1 MCRLPG
7 AQNRP
12 AWLDR
17 SVASPPLRCA
27 HRPVLVRITNV
38 KGDQSP
44 MITLGIDA
52 HKRTHTVVAVDDV
65 GCQLGTKTTTA
76 TTSDDHLEIIRWAD
90 RFGPERQWA
99 VEDCRHLSRRLES
112 DMLAAGERIVRVPPK
127 LMAHARDAARTYG
140 KSDPIDALAV
150 AHAALRN
157 PDLPVAQLDGPAREL
172 RLLVDHREDL
182 VAERTR
188 CLNRLRWHLHELD
201 ASWDPPARSLT
212 SYKNLDAIAAR
223 LTSFDGPVARI
234 AAEIVE
240 HARHLTVRERALERE
255 ITGIVNKLAPTL
267 LALAGVGALTAA
279 KIVAETADV
288 RRFKHKDAYARHNGT
303 APLPVWSGN
312 RERHR
317 LSRTGNRQLNAAI
330 HRIAITQ
337 ARCHDDAIAYIDRR
351 LTDHHNTKTE
361 ALRALKRRLSD
372 VVYRALLADAQ
383 PAQTAPAD
391 LLAAAA

>member
-1 MCRLPG
+1 
-7 AQNRP
+7 
-12 AWLDR
+12 
-17 SVASPPLRCA
+17 
-27 HRPVLVRITNV
+27 
-38 KGDQSP
+38 

-65 GCQLGTKTTTA
+65 GRQLGQKTTTA
-76 TTSDDHLEIIRWAD
+76 TTSEDHLDLVRWAD
-90 RFGPERQWA
+90 RFGRDRQWA
-99 VEDCRHLSRRLES
+99 VEDCRHLSRRLEA

-127 LMAHARDAARTYG
+127 LMAHARDSARTYG

-150 AHAALRN
+150 ARAALRH
-157 PDLPVAQLDGPAREL
+157 PDLPVAQLDGPTREL

-188 CLNRLRWHLHELD
+188 CINRLRWHLHELD

-212 SYKNLDAIAAR
+212 AVKNLGTVAAR
-223 LTSFDGPVARI
+223 LEGADGPVARI
-234 AAEIVE
+234 ARDIVAHIE
-240 HARHLTVRERALERE
+240 DLTVRERALERE
-255 ITGIVNKLAPTL
+255 ITALVKTLAPAL

-288 RRFKHKDAYARHNGT
+288 RRFRSKDAYARHNGT

-317 LSRTGNRQLNAAI
+317 LSRTGNRQINAAI

-337 ARCHDDAIAYIDRR
+337 IRCHDDAKTYLARR
-351 LTDHHNTKTE
+351 LERGNTKTE
-361 ALRALKRRLSD
+361 ALRALKRHLSD
-372 VVYRALLADAQ
+372 VVYRSLLADTQ
-383 PAQTAPAD
+383 PTTHATPASTN
-391 LLAAAA
+391 LAAAA